1 MRRVSSPHPSREGRG
16 HARGSTEY
24 RRLLAALVLAGV
36 ATFAQL
42 YSPQG
47 VLPQISADLDIS
59 ADRAALTV
67 SAATLGLALAVV
79 PWSFVGD
86 RYGRR
91 PAMVAAVLGATILGL
106 ASAWAP
112 TFEVVLALRLL
123 EGAMLGGVPAL
134 AMAYLNDEVDSRTAS
149 VAAGWF
155 VGGTTVGGMVGRVV
169 ATPIADLTS
178 WRVGMTSVSA
188 TAAIAAVGFVVL
200 APRERRFVRVH
211 ERSLMDLSHSVLTNL
226 RDRALVGL
234 YATAFL
240 LMGGF
245 VAVYNYLAFRL
256 ADEPYLLPAW
266 AIGLTF
272 LAYLAGTV
280 SAPLAGTMAARHGRY
295 RALVVSVLLML
306 AGLLITVVAPLPLV
320 VLGLLVMTGGFFAA
334 HSVASGWVGSRA
346 VTARAQSTGLYNLF
360 YYAGSSL
367 LGWAGGIA
375 WGAASWPG
383 LVTFVAVAVTISLAL
398 VRVLV
403 RGSR

>member
-1 MRRVSSPHPSREGRG
+1 M
-16 HARGSTEY
+16 
-24 RRLLAALVLAGV
+24 LAGV

-47 VLPQISADLDIS
+47 VLPQISADLSVS

-91 PAMVAAVLGATILGL
+91 RAMITAVVGATILGL

-112 TFEVVLALRLL
+112 TFEVVLLLRLL
-123 EGAMLGGVPAL
+123 EGVMLGGVPAL
-134 AMAYLNDEVDSRTAS
+134 AMAYLNDEVDTRTAS

-155 VGGTTVGGMVGRVV
+155 VGGTTIGGLLGRVV
-169 ATPIADLTS
+169 ATPIADFTS
-178 WRVGMTSVSA
+178 WRVGMTSVSV
-188 TAAIAAVGFVVL
+188 TAAVAAVGFVIL
-200 APRERRFVRVH
+200 APRERRFVRLH
-211 ERSLMDLSHSVLTNL
+211 DRSVMDLSHSVLTNL
-226 RDRALVGL
+226 RDRSLVGL
-234 YATAFL
+234 YVTAFL

-256 ADEPYLLPAW
+256 AGEPYLLPGW
-266 AIGLTF
+266 AVGLTF

-280 SAPLAGTMAARHGRY
+280 SAPRAGALAARHGRY
-295 RALVVSVLLML
+295 RVLVASVLVML
-306 AGLLITVVAPLPLV
+306 AGLLITLAAPLWLV
-320 VLGLLVMTGGFFAA
+320 VMGLLVMTGGFFAA
-334 HSVASGWVGSRA
+334 HSVASGWAGSRA
-346 VTARAQSTGLYNLF
+346 VTARAQSTGLYNLS
-360 YYAGSSL
+360 YYSGSSL

-375 WGAASWPG
+375 WEAAGWPG
-383 LVTFVAVAVTISLAL
+383 LVTFVAAAVAISLTL
-398 VRVLV
+398 VLLLV